1 MAPRTL
7 DGLTHGTASDGHI
20 RLGNPEFANMDGPTP
35 MFTFGPGQILHPKGL
50 DFVVYNGHVL
60 RTAPSG
66 RFLELTHISVPVPS
80 YASGHG

>member
-7 DGLTHGTASDGHI
+7 DGLTHGTAS
-20 RLGNPEFANMDGPTP
+20 DGPTP

-50 DFVVYNGHVL
+50 DFVVYNGHAL